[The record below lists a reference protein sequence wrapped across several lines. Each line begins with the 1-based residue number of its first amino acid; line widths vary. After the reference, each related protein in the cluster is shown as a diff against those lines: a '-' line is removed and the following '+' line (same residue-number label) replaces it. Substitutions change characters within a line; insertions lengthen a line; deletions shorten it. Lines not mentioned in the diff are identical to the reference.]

1 MAEGKREIKNIGPIK
16 DSSGVIYSENT
27 LKANALN
34 SFFVNVGKSLSN
46 STQEN
51 SSIPSS
57 QPTSNKKE
65 ISTLILCNI
74 AFNNDFLKYAF
85 KCMKNGKSSDPGSI
99 SRNELRLTG
108 DTLLDYF
115 MPLGQRSI

>member
-34 SFFVNVGKSLSN
+34 SFFVNVGKSLSH

-65 ISTLILCNI
+65 ISTLTLCNI
-74 AFNNDFLKYAF
+74 AFNNDLLKYAF

>member
-1 MAEGKREIKNIGPIK
+1 MKRTNIILVGDFNFNILP
-16 DSSGVIYSENT
+16 S
-27 LKANALN
+27 ALETN
-34 SFFVNVGKSLSN
+34 PSNNNYNFSFFVNVGKSLSN

-65 ISTLILCNI
+65 ISTLTLCNI